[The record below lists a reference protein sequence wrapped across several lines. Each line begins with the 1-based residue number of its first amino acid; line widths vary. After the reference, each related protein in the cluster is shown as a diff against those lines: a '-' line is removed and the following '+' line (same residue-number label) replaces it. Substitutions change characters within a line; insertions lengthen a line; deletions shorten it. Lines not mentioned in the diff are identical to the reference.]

1 MGQKQISRV
10 RWQNESGQNNG
21 TTDDTR
27 FGLRSDVLSFCPLSS
42 CPRRPVPSSFCPVL
56 FCLLSPCHRFI
67 MKHTTLTCLFA
78 FVCVC
83 VCGSTRAEVPSDSP
97 QKTETPQSS
106 PADLAEVQGTW
117 VRTVKTDTGTY
128 TITKEHRGNE
138 TTLTIKSAA
147 DRVVESKTSEF
158 RLETTGKVRIFT
170 FFNNRFTA
178 GANRGRTA
186 NAPQSY
192 IYRVTDD
199 TFVEVRGMLIDDDS
213 NPAVVTWKRVTK

>member
-1 MGQKQISRV
+1 
-10 RWQNESGQNNG
+10 
-21 TTDDTR
+21 
-27 FGLRSDVLSFCPLSS
+27 
-42 CPRRPVPSSFCPVL
+42 
-56 FCLLSPCHRFI
+56 
-67 MKHTTLTCLFA
+67 MKHITQLCLVA
-78 FVCVC
+78 CVC
-83 VCGSTRAEVPSDSP
+83 VCGSTLAEVPSSSP
-97 QKTETPQSS
+97 QKTEPPQFS

-117 VRTVKTDTGTY
+117 VRTVKTDAGTY
-128 TITKEHRGNE
+128 TMTKEHRGNE
-138 TTLTIKSAA
+138 TTLTITSSD

-199 TFVEVRGMLIDDDS
+199 TFVEVRGMLIADDS
-213 NPAVVTWKRVTK
+213 KPAVVTWKRVQE